1 MDPFF
6 TLNNAHL
13 DNSSSYENLDPHL
26 RKLKTQPYVFESS
39 LLHLFPFQIPGVYTL
54 GGARQIGKTTFL
66 KQWIS
71 SLLKKGVP
79 ATSIVFLTGEL
90 IDDHYRLLHIIKEAF
105 EMMSPKDSFKTIIL
119 DEVTYIKEW
128 DKAIKFLADS
138 GLIEN
143 CMMVLTGSD
152 LALMKEARM
161 RFPGRRGKHSQVDFH
176 YYPLSFQEYVTL
188 VHGKEEN
195 WNISRLYEAFQSYL
209 VHGGFLTAIN
219 DIAIHNKVQP
229 STFQTYSDWIRGDFL
244 KRGKKEKYLKD
255 FLLAVLK
262 TYGTQITWNSLAH
275 HTEIDHHQTLQ
286 EYADIMQSME
296 ALFIQ
301 EALVEHKCMA
311 APKKA
316 KRLFFSDP
324 FIYHAINLWLDPSYS
339 LEKTLTHAETTSSL
353 VETTVINHAKRLYPT
368 YYIKAEGEVDL
379 AYVKGSTFIPIEI
392 KWGKQLRPKDLKQI
406 KKYPQGQ
413 IWAHVQDT
421 YHLEG
426 LPVIPLPKALYEF
439 S

>member
-6 TLNNAHL
+6 TLNNAHF
-13 DNSSSYENLDPHL
+13 DNSTLYEDLDPHL

-39 LLHLFPFQIPGVYTL
+39 LLDLFPFQIPGVYTL
-54 GGARQIGKTTFL
+54 GGGRQIGKTTFL
-66 KQWIS
+66 KQWIN

-79 ATSIVFLTGEL
+79 SSSIVFLTGEL
-90 IDDHYRLLHIIKEAF
+90 IDDHYRLLHIVKEAL
-105 EMMSPKDSFKTIIL
+105 EIMSDHFKTIII

-128 DKAIKFLADS
+128 DKAIKFLVDS
-138 GLIEN
+138 GLLEN

-152 LALMKEARM
+152 LVLMKEARM
-161 RFPGRRGKHSQVDFH
+161 RFPGRRGKHHQVDFH
-176 YYPLSFQEYVTL
+176 YYPLSFQEYVDL
-188 VHGKEEN
+188 VYGKEESK
-195 WNISRLYEAFQSYL
+195 NIDHLYEAFQSYL

-219 DIAIHNKVQP
+219 DVAIHQRVMP

-244 KRGKKEKYLKD
+244 KRGKKEKNLRD

-262 TYGTQITWNSLAH
+262 TYGTQITWSSLAH

-286 EYADIMQSME
+286 EYAETMQSME

-301 EALVEHKCMA
+301 EALSEHKRIA

-324 FIYHAINLWLDPSYS
+324 FIYHAIHLWLDPSYR
-339 LEKTLTHAETTSSL
+339 LEKTLNDTEALSSL
-353 VETTVINHAKRLYPT
+353 VETTVINHAKRLYQT

-379 AYVKGSTFIPIEI
+379 AYIKGSTFIPIEI
-392 KWGKQLRPKDLKQI
+392 KWGKQIRPKDLKQI

-413 IWAHVQDT
+413 IWARVQEP
-421 YHLEG
+421 HSLEG
-426 LPVIPLPKALYEF
+426 LPILPLPKALYDF